1 MQERDMAAKK
11 SGTAKSTARKTSK
24 QSKKTAR
31 RSVAEGHEPSGAG
44 LSLSDQARLTGK
56 YEKFE
61 SLDER
66 VKEVERVKRFIF
78 ANLGRTALGMMKSA
92 EKGTN
97 AAGAKL
103 LWEFAEIDKLPT
115 ASAGQ
120 AGPAAPSTVAGDAP
134 AAASAVDDDPTKAV
148 LSFYKK
154 LGMTPPKLGPP
165 KPVEAMEAEADL
177 QPTM

>member
-1 MQERDMAAKK
+1 M
-11 SGTAKSTARKTSK
+11 
-24 QSKKTAR
+24 
-31 RSVAEGHEPSGAG
+31 
-44 LSLSDQARLTGK
+44 SLSDQSRLTGK

-61 SLDER
+61 SLEER

-103 LWEFAEIDKLPT
+103 LWDFAEIDKLLLTVVTQAQVAPTTLAAADAPT
-115 ASAGQ
+115 ADQ
-120 AGPAAPSTVAGDAP
+120 VE
-134 AAASAVDDDPTKAV
+134 DDDPTKAV

-154 LGMTPPKLGPP
+154 LGMEPLRLTPPQPERETE
-165 KPVEAMEAEADL
+165 EAQMASIS
-177 QPTM
+177 